1 MLEVRSMETN
11 KPKNNRG
18 LRRLI
23 NAARWS
29 MKGFRS
35 TFRNEEA
42 FRQEI
47 LLLLV
52 LAPLGYWLGQTGVE
66 RALLIGS
73 LFLVLIVELLNTAVE
88 TVVDRIGPEQHKLS
102 GRAKD
107 QGSAAVFLAVLLVI
121 LTWALVLLN

>member
-1 MLEVRSMETN
+1 MDTN

-42 FRQEI
+42 FRQE
-47 LLLLV
+47 LLLLVV

-88 TVVDRIGPEQHKLS
+88 TVVDRIGPEHHKLS

-107 QGSAAVFLAVLLVI
+107 QGSAAVFLAVMWVI
-121 LTWALVLLN
+121 LTWTLVLFD